1 MDTTGINL
9 NAVGTAIRGMTA
21 WLPNAVSVPTEAQM
35 ANPNFTLPAS
45 FIRLGLRTTDGAPEM
60 AENPA
65 ALIELY
71 EAGYK
76 INPGTGTAQL
86 TQTFAQFD
94 NTLRTAVRGA
104 TLVSGAVIDVD
115 VDNSPLGTVFCE
127 DVFRMADGSFN
138 ILRKCAPAQI
148 SSVKSG
154 KPQRG
159 NIPGT
164 TVVWDI
170 ERSEALGNKHFREAW
185 LASDTTPDPV
195 IWSISPA
202 GLTVAGVMV
211 VHGAN
216 FTGMTAAT
224 IGGTTVTTK
233 SVADDATVLL
243 TIPAGVTAGA
253 KDVIITTPNG
263 SSPAFSY
270 TVA

>member
-1 MDTTGINL
+1 MDTTGLNL

-35 ANPNFTLPAS
+35 ANPNFTLPPA
-45 FIRLGLRTTDGAPEM
+45 FIRLGLRTTDGAPEL

-65 ALIELY
+65 SLIELY
-71 EAGYK
+71 EAGFK

-115 VDNSPLGTVFCE
+115 VDNSPTGTVFCE

-170 ERSEALGNKHFREAW
+170 ERSDALGNKHFREAW
-185 LASDTTPDPV
+185 MAMDTTPDPV
-195 IWSISPA
+195 IWSVTPA
-202 GLTVAGVMV
+202 GVTVAGTV
-211 VHGAN
+211 VIHGVN
-216 FTGMTAAT
+216 FTGMTGVT
-224 IGGTTVTTK
+224 IGGTAVVSPTL
-233 SVADDATVLL
+233 ADDATIMAK
-243 TIPAGVTAGA
+243 IPAGVASGA
-253 KDVIITTPNG
+253 RDVIVTTGNG
-263 SSPAFSY
+263 PSAAFSY